1 MKRKNKKMLICQQKN
16 SFYEKKARK
25 NDDYQLLNAG
35 DSNDNDRCGFSR
47 ETTKKRRRKSHFPHL
62 LSIISLIFLIKIEH
76 LLVGA
81 SEPTSTTT
89 TYNNNNT
96 SDFDESKIFGHF
108 QGRSGSRTYFFR
120 QFKKKCSN

>member
-25 NDDYQLLNAG
+25 NDDYQLNAG
-35 DSNDNDRCGFSR
+35 DSNDNDRCGFSG
-47 ETTKKRRRKSHFPHL
+47 ETTKKRRRKIHFPHL

-81 SEPTSTTT
+81 SEEPTSTTT
-89 TYNNNNT
+89 NNNT

-108 QGRSGSRTYFFR
+108 QGRSGSRTD
-120 QFKKKCSN
+120 N

>member
-25 NDDYQLLNAG
+25 NDDYPLNAG
-35 DSNDNDRCGFSR
+35 DSNDNDRCGFSG
-47 ETTKKRRRKSHFPHL
+47 ETTKKTRRKSHFPHL
-62 LSIISLIFLIKIEH
+62 LSIISLLFLINIEH

-81 SEPTSTTT
+81 SEEPTTSTTG
-89 TYNNNNT
+89 YNNNNNT

-108 QGRSGSRTYFFR
+108 QGRKGSGSRTFFD
-120 QFKKKCSN
+120 N